1 MRAEVQELEVEA
13 SLLVNEGGLQCV
25 AVVFVRAPERWS
37 APEAHS
43 GLLLDGVPVASV
55 DPARA
60 ARRGPGLVAL
70 VLEDPMDSRR
80 FRPGQVVRLDPT
92 P

>member
-25 AVVFVRAPERWS
+25 AVVFLRTPERWS
-37 APEAHS
+37 SPEAGS
-43 GLLLDGVPVASV
+43 RLLLDGVPVASV

-70 VLEDPMDSRR
+70 VLEDAMDSRR
-80 FRPGQVVRLDPT
+80 FRPGQVVRLDRT

>member
-1 MRAEVQELEVEA
+1 MSDPVQELEVEA

-25 AVVFVRAPERWS
+25 AVVFARTPEQWS
-37 APEAHS
+37 VPATAS
-43 GLLLDGVPVASV
+43 GLVLDGVPVAAV

-60 ARRGPGLVAL
+60 ARRGPGLVAF

-80 FRPGQVVRLDPT
+80 FRPGQVVRLAT
-92 P
+92 S